1 MTVPLSHGLVAR
13 RSGPLSGTARVPGD
27 KSVSHRA
34 VMLGGLAI
42 GETVVHGLLEGEDV
56 LATAAAMA
64 ALGATVTT
72 PDAPGA
78 PWRICGVGVG
88 GLAEPACV
96 LDLGNSGTSA
106 RLLSGLLATAPIF
119 SVLTGDA
126 SLTRRPMRRVTE
138 PLSRMGAEFLTR
150 SGDRLPM
157 AIKGAPLP
165 VPIDYVLPVAS
176 AQVKSAVL
184 LAGLNTPGETTV
196 IERTPTRD
204 HSERM
209 LRQFGAEIR
218 CEPAD
223 DGGEAIT
230 IAGHPELAG
239 RTVRVPGDISSAAFP
254 LVAAAIVPGSEV
266 VLQGVGLNPR
276 RTGLIACLE
285 EMGADLTV
293 TPDPGAEDE
302 PVGTLTVRGG
312 PLVGIDVPPE
322 RTPSMIDEY
331 PVLMV
336 AAACAAGTTRMAGIG
351 ELRVKESDRIA
362 TMAAGLAACGVKLE
376 VEPDAMVI
384 HGTGRPP
391 AGGAT
396 VATALDHRIAMS
408 FLVLGL
414 VADAPVAVDDAAPIA
429 TSFPG
434 FVELMGGLGADLSAP
449 SVPSASAAGPG
460 GAP

>member
-1 MTVPLSHGLVAR
+1 MTVPLSLGLVAR
-13 RSGPLSGTARVPGD
+13 RSGPLRGTVRVPGD

-64 ALGATVTT
+64 ALGANVQP
-72 PDAPGA
+72 PDAPGG
-78 PWRICGVGVG
+78 PWRLFGVGVG
-88 GLAEPACV
+88 GLAEPARV

-106 RLLSGLLATAPIF
+106 RLLAGLLATSPIF
-119 SVLTGDA
+119 AVMTGDA

-138 PLSRMGAEFLTR
+138 PLSRFGAEFLTR
-150 SGDRLPM
+150 SGGRLPM
-157 AIKGAPLP
+157 AIKGSTLP
-165 VPIDYVLPVAS
+165 VPIEYVLPVAS

-184 LAGLNTPGETTV
+184 LAGLNAPGETTV

-218 CEPAD
+218 CVPAE

-230 IAGHPELAG
+230 LIGHPDLAG
-239 RTVRVPGDISSAAFP
+239 RTVHVPGDISSAAFP
-254 LVAAAIVPGSEV
+254 LVAAAIVPGSDV
-266 VLQGVGLNPR
+266 VLEGVGLNPR
-276 RTGLIACLE
+276 RTGLIDCLH
-285 EMGADLTV
+285 EMGADLTL
-293 TPDPGAEDE
+293 TPDATAEDE
-302 PVGTLTVRGG
+302 PLGTLRVRGG
-312 PLVGIDVPPE
+312 PLKAIDVPPE
-322 RTPSMIDEY
+322 RAPSMIDEY

-336 AAACAAGTTRMAGIG
+336 AAAFAAGTTRMAGIG

-362 TMAAGLAACGVKLE
+362 TMAAGLAACGVTVE
-376 VEPDAMVI
+376 VEADAMVI
-384 HGTGRPP
+384 HGIGRPP
-391 AGGAT
+391 SGGAT

-414 VADAPVAVDDAAPIA
+414 AAEAPVAVDDAGPIA

-434 FVELMGGLGADLSAP
+434 FTELMAGLGADLSARP
-449 SVPSASAAGPG
+449 AEPGAAS
-460 GAP
+460 